1 MGLWADLT
9 AEHRIRCELGAV
21 LSSYGEAHPQRAEW
35 RELMTFMDSRM
46 RADLDRYITG
56 DYGERQ
62 FNHAEEA
69 VEEAIADDEGNQ
81 TLEHAFEYLR
91 REGRMYSAD
100 DEDGA
105 QAFDILSDALFA
117 VRSDYECNFCGKP
130 IPKKH
135 SYCSANCAKAD
146 AEGL

>member
-1 MGLWADLT
+1 
-9 AEHRIRCELGAV
+9 
-21 LSSYGEAHPQRAEW
+21 
-35 RELMTFMDSRM
+35 MDSRM

-62 FNHAEEA
+62 FKYQDEA
-69 VEEAIADDEGNQ
+69 VEEALADDEGMRELN
-81 TLEHAFEYLR
+81 HAMDYLK

-105 QAFDILSDALFA
+105 QAFDILSDCMYL
-117 VRSDYECNFCGKP
+117 VIQDYECGFCAKP

-135 SYCSANCAKAD
+135 SFCSAKCAKAD

>member
-1 MGLWADLT
+1 
-9 AEHRIRCELGAV
+9 
-21 LSSYGEAHPQRAEW
+21 
-35 RELMTFMDSRM
+35 M

-62 FNHAEEA
+62 FNHVSEA
-69 VEEAIADDEGNQ
+69 VEEAIEDDDGTRILN
-81 TLEHAFEYLR
+81 HAMDYLR

-105 QAFDILSDALFA
+105 QAFDILSDCLFLI
-117 VRSDYECNFCGKP
+117 VQDYECNFCGKP

-135 SYCSANCAKAD
+135 SFCSAPCAKAD